1 MKNVLR
7 IILLLALIFIGSKV
21 IFSDFSLEKPEDK
34 TLAVVKK

>member
-21 IFSDFSLEKPEDK
+21 LFSDFSLEKSEDK

>member
-21 IFSDFSLEKPEDK
+21 LSSDFNLEKSDNE
-34 TLAVVKK
+34 TIAVLNK

>member
-1 MKNVLR
+1 MKNILR

-21 IFSDFSLEKPEDK
+21 LFSDFSLEKSENK